1 MWLWFVFLV
10 SYINLH
16 LVIPD
21 PRFMC
26 LAPLNS
32 NLSRDWIWASSWE
45 VWDVVGVVVFFMPVA
60 AAALAVLF
68 EEDLIV
74 MSCSLIYCASV
85 VWLRISSS
93 LDA

>member
-1 MWLWFVFLV
+1 MV
-10 SYINLH
+10 SYINVH

-21 PRFMC
+21 PRFIC
-26 LAPLNS
+26 FAPLNN
-32 NLSRDWIWASSWE
+32 NLSRDWIRASSWE
-45 VWDVVGVVVFFMPVA
+45 VWDVVGVVVSFMPVA

-68 EEDLIV
+68 EEDLIA

>member
-1 MWLWFVFLV
+1 LIGFLI

-21 PRFMC
+21 PRFIC
-26 LAPLNS
+26 FAPLN
-32 NLSRDWIWASSWE
+32 NNRSRDWIWASSWE
-45 VWDVVGVVVFFMPVA
+45 VWDVVGVVASFMLV
-60 AAALAVLF
+60 AAALAVL
-68 EEDLIV
+68 EGDLIA
-74 MSCSLIYCASV
+74 MICSLIYCASV